1 MREQTSLTF
10 YRFAYFGHLN
20 CISKYLYLVACIPI
34 DIDYHITIHTNNST
48 TSNTILESLIGY
60 CKAYVR

>member
-1 MREQTSLTF
+1 M

-20 CISKYLYLVACIPI
+20 CISWIYLVACIPI
-34 DIDYHITIHTNNST
+34 AMDYHITIHTNNST
-48 TSNTILESLIGY
+48 TSNTILERLIGY